1 MLLSWSAHGKK
12 IFLKKSVNLYYL
24 VFYYHILT
32 SMRNIY
38 VDWDNLSPFKISYL
52 SILLSRR
59 LQFDEEEYAGSKF
72 RNFQKKFQKNMLA
85 GNLGI
90 WCPMYLENINMVKAK
105 QGSLYCIEL
114 ISFFIQ
120 NVFIYLNIFQFIY
133 LFVIYL
139 FNVLLSVQKSA
150 VLILFVVYL
159 CQECQN

>member
-114 ISFFIQ
+114 ISFF
-120 NVFIYLNIFQFIY
+120 YTECIY
-133 LFVIYL
+133 LFKYFSVYL
-139 FNVLLSVQKSA
+139 FVCY
-150 VLILFVVYL
+150 LFI
-159 CQECQN
+159 